1 MGAAAPP
8 PVHNLEEIPVG
19 VIEFKKID
27 QTILDKERERIYK
40 SLPKNQYLCPK
51 CGEVPE
57 LKNIYS
63 ENGYVELFCKNDKE
77 IMLTAEDYLNN
88 LSKSNLTYYSAKC
101 IKCNKV
107 QKEDKSK
114 IFKYCPL
121 CKKDFC
127 DKCFNQKEGPHLPN
141 HFARGIP
148 INEKKITCY
157 LSGHGKFVSFCQDHK
172 MNLCK
177 DLAENFHK
185 GHQVTDFHKI
195 KPDKKI
201 IIEKNKMLANMIIF
215 NEILLQT
222 YEDFPD
228 NYYHAKNVEILT
240 KSIELENSRDKN
252 ELDKLLQKLNAENK
266 KRMET
271 LKQFKEKFGKEL
283 NGREKELSLDNLKI
297 DNKITEDLFQINF
310 YRLRD
315 LDLSF
320 NNIISIN
327 FIKKLNTLT
336 IEIIKLGNNL
346 IQDLGPLENIE
357 FKKIIELDFKNNKV
371 TDVSPLLS
379 MKAETLKLLRIEENN
394 LDHSLASFKKVIKK
408 YTKKVN
414 YMTMTYEVFN
424 NKYKTNLSDKEK
436 IIELSDLE
444 NGEDILK
451 DLYFILD
458 KNNGIEKLQI
468 KKSGLDDLFYLEKIP
483 FPKLKVLDLSYNNI
497 TSIQVFYK
505 IKLENLKNLYLQNNK
520 IQDISPLYSF
530 QANLESLKLQNNK
543 FNADTEENQSIF
555 KGLEKRIKTMKYK
568 EDE

>member
-1 MGAAAPP
+1 
-8 PVHNLEEIPVG
+8 
-19 VIEFKKID
+19 
-27 QTILDKERERIYK
+27 
-40 SLPKNQYLCPK
+40 
-51 CGEVPE
+51 
-57 LKNIYS
+57 
-63 ENGYVELFCKNDKE
+63 
-77 IMLTAEDYLNN
+77 
-88 LSKSNLTYYSAKC
+88 
-101 IKCNKV
+101 
-107 QKEDKSK
+107 
-114 IFKYCPL
+114 
-121 CKKDFC
+121 
-127 DKCFNQKEGPHLPN
+127 
-141 HFARGIP
+141 
-148 INEKKITCY
+148 
-157 LSGHGKFVSFCQDHK
+157 
-172 MNLCK
+172 
-177 DLAENFHK
+177 
-185 GHQVTDFHKI
+185 
-195 KPDKKI
+195 
-201 IIEKNKMLANMIIF
+201 
-215 NEILLQT
+215 
-222 YEDFPD
+222 
-228 NYYHAKNVEILT
+228 
-240 KSIELENSRDKN
+240 
-252 ELDKLLQKLNAENK
+252 
-266 KRMET
+266 MET

-320 NNIISIN
+320 NNINSIN
-327 FIKKLNTLT
+327 FIKKLNTST
-336 IEIIKLGNNL
+336 IEIIKLGNNS

-458 KNNGIEKLQI
+458 KNNGIKKLQI

-543 FNADTEENQSIF
+543 FNADTEENQSIL
-555 KGLEKRIKTMKYK
+555 KGLEKRIKTVVYK
-568 EDE
+568 EDK